1 MHGRRMVRRFRW
13 ALLAAGLTTVGILAS
28 AQPDGT
34 SRLVSV
40 QKLPENIDE
49 CMTWDKPSEADAN
62 LMTSSREKDLF
73 SALQE
78 EPAAPTLLAEEQK
91 DQKDAEAED
100 DGDSKDA
107 KGKSKDKSELP
118 QELRIPQYDKQERD
132 TAEMRAHGARAP
144 LRVIRDTRP
153 AYNSVAIN
161 EKTGEVILQ
170 DNNLQ
175 EFAVFDRLTPT
186 PEKDDELS
194 QPKRL
199 VRGDHT
205 MMEFDNGMY
214 VDPSNGDIYS
224 VQSDAGDRML
234 RFAGDSNGD
243 ANPISWL
250 HTPHRAYNIAADEGK
265 GELFLSVEY
274 PPRIVIYPKGAKEQE
289 QFSREIEGDNT
300 GLDTPHGLAVDE
312 KDRLLFVNTW
322 GHHSNFQ
329 VQGTGK
335 FYPPAI
341 KVYPLD
347 GRGDVKPLREIS
359 GDSSQLDWPG
369 AMKYN
374 PDNGDLYVANDIGQS
389 VVVFA
394 HVNSDKVKGD
404 VAPVRVIHG
413 PTTQLLN
420 PTGIAIDRKNQE
432 VWVTNL
438 GNSTATVY
446 PLMANGDLAP
456 LRIIRSAPDGNRG
469 PNFGRTNA
477 VGYDT
482 LRQEILVP
490 NCVNHPQIAIFART
504 ATEDSQYLRAIEG
517 QKSLLSRTMHDIAFD
532 AVHDEIVVTGP
543 LTQSIL
549 TFRGGANGEEA
560 PLRVIQG
567 DKTLI
572 KGVGAMDKV
581 AIDAVHGEY
590 YITTPEQQ
598 VLVFDRMANGNVAP
612 KRILAGSHTQLMLN
626 HQSINESPLAP
637 YAYGGGDGPRVRV
650 DPIHNLLFVPATADF
665 AEGGGGGRNA
675 KMLIFDRTASGDTPP
690 IAYMNTAGGGFE
702 IYPEQ
707 SHLITYSRGRNGF
720 EIWKVPARGE
730 TTTGPFARIAA
741 PLGRMSSSNLALDP
755 LHRTVMVSTAA
766 GNSVLT
772 FFVPELYDH
781 TGSEVPLAS
790 TGTRA
795 GGQE

>member
-1 MHGRRMVRRFRW
+1 
-13 ALLAAGLTTVGILAS
+13 
-28 AQPDGT
+28 
-34 SRLVSV
+34 
-40 QKLPENIDE
+40 
-49 CMTWDKPSEADAN
+49 
-62 LMTSSREKDLF
+62 
-73 SALQE
+73 
-78 EPAAPTLLAEEQK
+78 
-91 DQKDAEAED
+91 
-100 DGDSKDA
+100 
-107 KGKSKDKSELP
+107 
-118 QELRIPQYDKQERD
+118 
-132 TAEMRAHGARAP
+132 MR
-144 LRVIRDTRP
+144 V
-153 AYNSVAIN
+153 
-161 EKTGEVILQ
+161 
-170 DNNLQ
+170 
-175 EFAVFDRLTPT
+175 
-186 PEKDDELS
+186 
-194 QPKRL
+194 
-199 VRGDHT
+199 
-205 MMEFDNGMY
+205 
-214 VDPSNGDIYS
+214 
-224 VQSDAGDRML
+224 
-234 RFAGDSNGD
+234 
-243 ANPISWL
+243 PISWL
-250 HTPHRAYNIAADEGK
+250 HSPHRAYNIAADEGK

-274 PPRIVIYPKGAKEQE
+274 PPRIVVYPKGAQG
-289 QFSREIEGDNT
+289 QQPVSREIEGDNT
-300 GLDTPHGLAVDE
+300 GLDTPHGLTIDE

-329 VQGTGK
+329 VQGTGA
-335 FYPPAI
+335 FYAPAI

-347 GRGDVKPLREIS
+347 GRGNVKPLRVIS
-359 GDSSQLDWPG
+359 GDSTQLDWPG

-389 VVVFA
+389 VLVFA

-404 VAPVRVIHG
+404 VAPTRVIHG
-413 PTTQLLN
+413 PTTEIQN

-446 PLMANGDLAP
+446 PLMANGNVPP
-456 LRIIRSAPDGNRG
+456 LRVIRSAPEGNKG

-532 AVHDEIVVTGP
+532 EVHDEIVVTGP

-572 KGVGAMDKV
+572 QGVGAMDKV
-581 AIDAVHGEY
+581 AIDDVHGEF
-590 YITTPEQQ
+590 YITTPAQQ

-612 KRILAGSHTQLMLN
+612 KRILAGPHTQLMLN

-665 AEGGGGGRNA
+665 AEGGGGGRSE

-690 IAYMNTAGGGFE
+690 IAYMNGAGGGFE
-702 IYPEQ
+702 VYPQQ
-707 SHLITYSRGRNGF
+707 SHIITYSRGRNSF

-730 TTTGPFARIAA
+730 TTSGPFARIPA
-741 PLGRMSSSNLALDP
+741 PLGRMSSSNLRSIR

-781 TGSEVPLAS
+781 TGPEVATRFDRQAS
-790 TGTRA
+790 HGPVIDKEALIVWRDETSLLTTRTLTA
-795 GGQE
+795 EKHLSFFRSAWPRKASSQMHGLWSVFRSIDSSWS